1 MAAAID
7 SEKKFVTAPIRNHRR
22 DQGLS
27 PSEVQD
33 LQLVFDGAESIFGV
47 RSSQG
52 ALEDELARR
61 CPSDAVRDQ
70 VSTENRARA
79 VRRRRPKKTSFSPAF
94 APLYEA
100 CGMRAPI
107 YREAEDDLPIWAKE
121 YADGSDDHSYAGTG
135 GDVDLD
141 SAGRVSHARSRLIL
155 VGSNSVG
162 VLYAAYGPRAAQW
175 AKDGRGNP
183 THPATWFGSHLV
195 EIAVAV
201 LAFRNYEAG
210 EKLDARAQVWSYAE
224 GGEHALEL
232 RDTSRAYLE
241 GATTAYRA
249 TRCARPCRRCWPI

>member
-1 MAAAID
+1 MVAALD
-7 SEKKFVTAPIRNHRR
+7 VEKTFVTEPTRNHRR

-27 PSEVQD
+27 PSEIAD

-70 VSTENRARA
+70 ISTENRARA
-79 VRRRRPKKTSFSPAF
+79 VRRRRPQKTSFSPAF

-100 CGMRAPI
+100 FGMRAPI
-107 YREAEDDLPIWAKE
+107 YREAEDDLPLWAKDYVE
-121 YADGSDDHSYAGTG
+121 GSDDHSYANAG

-155 VGSNSVG
+155 VGSNWVG
-162 VLYAAYGPRAAQW
+162 VLFAAYGPRAARW

-183 THPATWFGSHLV
+183 AHPATWFGSQLV

-201 LAFRNYEAG
+201 LAFRNHEAG
-210 EKLDARAQVWSYAE
+210 ERLDARAQIWSFCE
-224 GGEHALEL
+224 GGERAVEL
-232 RDTSRAYLE
+232 RDESRRLLDAASAE
-241 GATTAYRA
+241 YRK